1 MLIDEHLLPKQL
13 SYKKKKMLI
22 GAAKPV
28 GRPKVAPCSK
38 MAIVDS
44 GLSRTTILDK
54 AFHVVSL
61 SFEGSHTSLL
71 QELSGLETC
80 QTNSIVTMV
89 LMGPGNSGPQKL
101 NGFVF
106 PDLKTGLKSC
116 PETRQ
121 ATGLSELGLVDLGVQ
136 WTVYTLSWE
145 WGVCLPSDPPH
156 CGPAGKG
163 KAWPDFPVFLCSIFY
178 FQILAIIQKI
188 F

>member
-1 MLIDEHLLPKQL
+1 
-13 SYKKKKMLI
+13 MLI

-145 WGVCLPSDPPH
+145 WGCVYHQTLPIVAQQERVRL
-156 CGPAGKG
+156 GQI
-163 KAWPDFPVFLCSIFY
+163 FQFFYVQFSIFKY
-178 FQILAIIQKI
+178 
-188 F
+188 